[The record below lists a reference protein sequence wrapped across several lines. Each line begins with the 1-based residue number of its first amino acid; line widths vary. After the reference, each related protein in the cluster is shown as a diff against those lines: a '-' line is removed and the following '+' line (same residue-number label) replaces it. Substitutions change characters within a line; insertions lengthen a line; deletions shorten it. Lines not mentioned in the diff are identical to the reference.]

1 MVWLVL
7 NFIYEWSRRYVLFC
21 ACLTYFYSTFAVA
34 QWPSCVLLFLTLWT
48 AVRIIYIKIQFTF
61 SGHNAIMLENI
72 SKSYGTVT
80 LQQIFRVTTGQRKR
94 L

>member
-72 SKSYGTVT
+72 SKS
-80 LQQIFRVTTGQRKR
+80 
-94 L
+94 